1 MMSLDDMYDDAAS
14 TPAPRPLTIPSR
26 EEIDALL
33 KEMEAK
39 DNLKPAPTGADEE
52 FPDDDEV
59 PDGAPSYQEVM
70 LDLEHALKV
79 LGDVR
84 DLLGFITLEP
94 DTMRTMDLATAVQ
107 VHKVLKATEDF
118 LAPWEQ
124 L

>member
-1 MMSLDDMYDDAAS
+1 MMNLDDMYDAAA